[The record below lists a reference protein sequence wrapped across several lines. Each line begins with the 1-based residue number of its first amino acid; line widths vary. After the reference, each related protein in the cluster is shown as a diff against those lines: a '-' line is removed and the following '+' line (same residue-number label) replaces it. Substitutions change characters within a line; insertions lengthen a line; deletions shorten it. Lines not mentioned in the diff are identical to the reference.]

1 MRVGRTILEEDTVTE
16 QERVAPPTRVQEASC
31 NGPVKF
37 VPFQRPQLARDVRQ
51 REEDFLRILYIRRI
65 VPFYTIFI
73 NVLDFVLTCNVAK

>member
-1 MRVGRTILEEDTVTE
+1 MRVGRTILDEDTATE
-16 QERVAPPTRVQEASC
+16 QERVATRVQEASC

-73 NVLDFVLTCNVAK
+73 NVLNFVLTCNVAK